1 MLQEAR
7 VHVVA
12 DAATGEALLTELYM
26 KDPANPVLVVGFD
39 VEVIPLASPPF

>member
-12 DAATGEALLTELYM
+12 DAATGEALLSELYM
-26 KDPANPVLVVGFD
+26 KYPTNPVLVVGFD
-39 VEVIPLASPPF
+39 VEV